1 MAKKK
6 GSWKIWAVAAGVAL
20 VIGGLA
26 GNGEEKD
33 EPTRSA
39 VVTAAPTPTPT
50 PSPVPTP
57 TPEPTET
64 PVPTDTPEPT
74 PTPWRIRGMDP
85 QTTVYVSRNGVIHFK
100 HDCSGMKNY
109 TEMTLEKADK
119 AGYKYCEHCG

>member
-6 GSWKIWAVAAGVAL
+6 GNWKIWAAALGALLIIGGVA
-20 VIGGLA
+20 GGK
-26 GNGEEKD
+26 EEKP

-39 VVTAAPTPTPT
+39 VVTETPT

-57 TPEPTET
+57 TEEPTA
-64 PVPTDTPEPT
+64 TPEPT
-74 PTPWRIRGMDP
+74 PTPYRIRGMDP
-85 QTTVYVSRNGVIHFK
+85 ERIVYVSKNGVIHFK
-100 HDCSGMKNY
+100 HDCSGMKDY